1 MDYKEVRNQI
11 FDINNDI
18 RFVGIISRTGK
29 LIEGGM
35 REGLEALDDEI
46 HRKRWLNQIAMRAE
60 MYEMFSKFYG
70 KTDMVYVIREK
81 LKQLTFYR
89 TDKIVYVTLQPYVD
103 SHEVIEIAN
112 SISKILNSNEIT

>member
-11 FDINNDI
+11 FNINSDI
-18 RFVGIISRTGK
+18 RFVGIIGRTGK

-35 REGLEALDDEI
+35 RDGLEALDDEM
-46 HRKRWLNQIAMRAE
+46 HRKRWINQIAMRAE
-60 MYEMFSKFYG
+60 MYEMFTKFYG

-89 TDKIVYVTLQPYVD
+89 TDKIVYVTLQPHVD

-112 SISKILNSNEIT
+112 SISKILDSNEIT